1 MAGKTQ
7 SRGWK
12 MAISIGG
19 AFLIPI
25 RLDGIAREAK
35 SNLHEYHKDDM
46 GAGGRKSYCK
56 TCNKELS
63 KEDIVKGLEISK
75 GQVVTFS
82 KEELDSLP
90 LATTKNI
97 EVDRFIQA
105 SEINP
110 LSYETTYYLAPD
122 EVGIQAFNLFTE
134 GLKKLKKVAIGKV
147 AVRQRESL
155 CVIRPNNGGL
165 VMSTLYWANEMK
177 DAPQV
182 PKSEVTTTQLDLITQ
197 VIGKFSKPFNH
208 GDYSDKYLDALN
220 QMAQDKLAGKTV
232 SVAATQAQPQQNLED
247 ALKALVEK

>member
-1 MAGKTQ
+1 MAKGQ

-19 AFLIPI
+19 AFLIPV

-46 GAGGRKSYCK
+46 GAGGRKAYCK

-63 KEDIVKGLEISK
+63 KDDIVKGLEVSK

-82 KEELDSLP
+82 NDELASLP

-97 EVDRFIQA
+97 EVDRFVQA
-105 SEINP
+105 QEINP
-110 LSYETTYYLAPD
+110 LLFETTYYVAPD
-122 EVGIQAFNLFTE
+122 EVGVQAFNLFAE
-134 GLKKLKKVAIGKV
+134 GLKKLNKVAIGKV

-155 CVIRPNNGGL
+155 CVIRPLNGGL
-165 VMSTLYWANEMK
+165 VMSTLYWSNEMK

-182 PKSEVTTTQLDLITQ
+182 PKSEVSNVQLDLITQ
-197 VIGKFSKPFNH
+197 VIGKFSKPFTH
-208 GDYSDKYLDALN
+208 EDYSDKYLDALN
-220 QMAQDKLAGKTV
+220 QMAQDKLSGKTV
-232 SVAATQAQPQQNLED
+232 TVATPAAQPQQNLED